1 MFGFLKKKKDDRE
14 ITTNPDIL
22 FNSDI
27 DTTEIKVHGLKLQD
41 DADLIPLDKVS
52 TTTFEKVPTDFLHFP
67 NGVAKQSWKDNKV
80 FYESPNG
87 IKEHLLTD
95 RINSVLDFGGIL
107 HMKSGAKY
115 VIRDRRIIGIGIH
128 QGILTPYKKIGKK
141 KIEEKFGKAS
151 KIEEDYEETDG
162 ELWNTNYFYESRNMI
177 INFFEP
183 DNEINFINI
192 GQFSYDVDNV
202 DNKTL

>member
-1 MFGFLKKKKDDRE
+1 M
-14 ITTNPDIL
+14 T
-22 FNSDI
+22 
-27 DTTEIKVHGLKLQD
+27 
-41 DADLIPLDKVS
+41 
-52 TTTFEKVPTDFLHFP
+52 P
-67 NGVAKQSWKDNKV
+67 N
-80 FYESPNG
+80 
-87 IKEHLLTD
+87 
-95 RINSVLDFGGIL
+95 
-107 HMKSGAKY
+107 
-115 VIRDRRIIGIGIH
+115 
-128 QGILTPYKKIGKK
+128 KKIGKK